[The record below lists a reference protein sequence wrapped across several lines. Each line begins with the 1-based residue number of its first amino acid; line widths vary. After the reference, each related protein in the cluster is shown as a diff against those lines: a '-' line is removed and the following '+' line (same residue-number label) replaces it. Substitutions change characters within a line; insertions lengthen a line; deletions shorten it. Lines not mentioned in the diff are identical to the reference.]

1 MLRVSASPIHE
12 SSPSVSDGTR
22 KTLIDSLDTVS
33 PRENGNNEGVQE
45 PDKLTLIQDQ
55 RQTIALLVS
64 EKAALAGELERL
76 SGVEARGHCIQPLFE

>member
-12 SSPSVSDGTR
+12 SSASVSDDTR
-22 KTLIDSLDTVS
+22 KTVIDSLDSVS
-33 PRENGNNEGVQE
+33 PRENGNNEGVQG

-76 SGVEARGHCIQPLFE
+76 SGVEARERCT